1 MATYVAEFVG
11 TTAGAQSRPRRRP
24 ASPAPAVLLGPDTA
38 VSSFRTA
45 YSRSVSCSA
54 LRPGDYAIPADSIAP
69 ATPAAVSPSG
79 HDSLLQTATGS
90 AWEYLESVRS
100 IQLARGR
107 PRGSCTTGLFCPQNS
122 QASHSTRGT
131 NCLCTAHA
139 ILQCRHRYIV
149 HSMFVTHSCSQ
160 T

>member
-11 TTAGAQSRPRRRP
+11 TTAGAQSRPRAPGRP

-45 YSRSVSCSA
+45 YRRSVSCSA

-107 PRGSCTTGLFCPQNS
+107 PRGSCTTGLFYPQNS
-122 QASHSTRGT
+122 QASAHSTRGT
-131 NCLCTAHA
+131 NSAQRMPFCNADTGA
-139 ILQCRHRYIV
+139 
-149 HSMFVTHSCSQ
+149 
-160 T
+160 